1 MPLCQ
6 ICAGKKFKLV
16 TTRIREGKSKIVQ
29 CLNCGLIIQDLGWGE
44 DRLKKYYDNEYQS
57 TNSLVLGKLQSAQEH
72 FNDRLKTISSVYR
85 QIRLLLKPGSKVLEV
100 GCGSGELLHLIKP
113 KVKKCVGVELN
124 NGFVDFIRNKLKIEA
139 YDEEISRLKLKD
151 KFDLIICISTLDH
164 LPNPLQAL
172 GGMRGLLSS
181 RGKIYVEVPNVSE
194 ALNCYLPDQTRIKY
208 NQFFWHRAHLF
219 YFSRDSLKRMLK
231 KSGLRC
237 KITCR
242 HEYTLK
248 NFLNWYFLGKPQGDF
263 ITGLTNVGLF
273 QGKSGFENKMN
284 ELFYRAESA
293 FKKIMSETYGGDNLC
308 CLAYK

>member
-1 MPLCQ
+1 MPICQ
-6 ICAGKKFKLV
+6 ICARKKFKLV
-16 TTRIREGKSKIVQ
+16 AIRIREGKGKIVR

-44 DRLKKYYDNEYQS
+44 DRLKKYYDHEYQS

-85 QIRLLLKPGSKVLEV
+85 QVRPLLMPGFKVLEV

-113 KVKKCVGVELN
+113 KVNKCVGVELN
-124 NGFVDFIRNKLKIEA
+124 NGFVDFIKNRLKIEA
-139 YDEEISRLKLKD
+139 HAEDINRLKLKD

-164 LPNPLQAL
+164 LPNPFQTLCSMK
-172 GGMRGLLSS
+172 GMLSS
-181 RGKIYVEVPNVSE
+181 RGKIYIEVPNVSE
-194 ALNCYLPDQTRIKY
+194 ALNCYLPDATREKY

-231 KSGLRC
+231 KSVLRC

-248 NFLNWYFLGKPQGDF
+248 NFLNWYFLGRPQGDF
-263 ITGLTNVGLF
+263 ITGLTNIGLF
-273 QGKSGFENKMN
+273 PGKSDFENKMN
-284 ELFYRAESA
+284 RLFYRAEGE
-293 FKKIMSETYGGDNLC
+293 FKKIMSQTYCGDNLC